1 VQIDWSFLDAV
12 NWAEVAWLSAIT
24 FLATLIGNI
33 LILRHWF
40 WAAIVAGVLFAAG
53 YLFLAYYPHERP
65 VPGLKRAAAS
75 PARPDDQP
83 STGSRHGSAP
93 SHWLEGCAGNIA
105 LHKK

>member
-1 VQIDWSFLDAV
+1 VQIDWSFLEAV

-40 WAAIVAGVLFAAG
+40 WAAIVAAILFAAG

-65 VPGLKRAAAS
+65 VPGLKRAGAS
-75 PARPDDQP
+75 PDPALMTGLPPVADTGQP
-83 STGSRHGSAP
+83 RVTG
-93 SHWLEGCAGNIA
+93 
-105 LHKK
+105 

>member
-33 LILRHWF
+33 LIFRHWF

-53 YLFLAYYPHERP
+53 YFLAYYPHERP
-65 VPGLKRAAAS
+65 VPGLKRA
-75 PARPDDQP
+75 PAPALT
-83 STGSRHGSAP
+83 SLAP
-93 SHWLEGCAGNIA
+93 GAT
-105 LHKK
+105 